1 MKRAVFS
8 WVAGRGQKYVAIKIT
23 RMWFRFAGNKDAVK
37 LHLTENADGV
47 TNWGGVFCLN
57 GATAYR
63 NYIQEILNACVDTRT
78 WEIYIQRKAEI
89 WERNQPV
96 AEYELIFRQL
106 AGNLGG

>member
-47 TNWGGVFCLN
+47 TNWGASSV
-57 GATAYR
+57 
-63 NYIQEILNACVDTRT
+63 
-78 WEIYIQRKAEI
+78 
-89 WERNQPV
+89 
-96 AEYELIFRQL
+96 
-106 AGNLGG
+106 